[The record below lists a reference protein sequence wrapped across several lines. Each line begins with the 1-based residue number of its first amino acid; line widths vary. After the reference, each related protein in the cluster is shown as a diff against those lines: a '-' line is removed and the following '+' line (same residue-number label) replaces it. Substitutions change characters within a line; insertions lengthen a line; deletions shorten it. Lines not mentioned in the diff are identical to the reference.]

1 MITNQQFE
9 GSFVALGTFDGLHIG
24 HKAVITAEK
33 SQYERKIALM
43 FRKQAASEN
52 GDAAPRTLI
61 TPQLER
67 EILFAWGVEPVY
79 VDFNEICN
87 MSPQEFVDRV
97 LVDEFNAK
105 SIACGFNYRF
115 GKGASGDVQTLMAL
129 CMEREIKLTV
139 VDKIEYNDE
148 PVSSTRI
155 REAVSKGDMK
165 NAAAMLGRY
174 FSYDFE
180 VLHGDERG
188 RILGSPTIN
197 QFFTP
202 DFQVPEFGVY
212 ASFTDVDGKIYPSV
226 TNVGIRPTIGNSEK
240 RSETNIIGYHG
251 DLYGQYPRVF
261 LVEKIRGEMNFGSL
275 DELKNR
281 IFADKETALTI
292 LKGENFC
299 EF

>member
-43 FRKQAASEN
+43 FRKHNADEVK
-52 GDAAPRTLI
+52 DAPCTLI
-61 TPQLER
+61 TPQHER
-67 EILFAWGVEPVY
+67 EILFSWGVEPVY
-79 VDFNEICN
+79 VEFSEICE
-87 MSPQEFVDRV
+87 MSPEEFVDEI
-97 LVDEFNAK
+97 LVDKFNAK

-115 GKGASGDVQTLMAL
+115 GKGAVGDVQTLMRL
-129 CMEREIKLTV
+129 CLEREIKLTV
-139 VDKIEYNDE
+139 VDKIEYKDE

-155 REAVSKGDMK
+155 REAVKNGDMRS
-165 NAAAMLGRY
+165 ATAMLGRY

-188 RILGSPTIN
+188 RVLGSPTIN

-202 DFQVPEFGVY
+202 DFQVPEYGVY
-212 ASFTDVDGKIYPSV
+212 ASFTDVEGKIYPSV
-226 TNVGIRPTIGNSEK
+226 TNVGVRPTIGNSEK

-261 LVEKIRGEMNFGSL
+261 LVEKIRGEKAFNSL
-275 DELKNR
+275 DELR
-281 IFADKETALTI
+281 ESIFADREKAVKI

>member
-1 MITNQQFE
+1 MITQQFE
-9 GSFVALGTFDGLHIG
+9 GSFVALGTFDGLHMG

-43 FRKQAASEN
+43 FIQHPQSKN
-52 GDAAPRTLI
+52 GEAPCRLI
-61 TPQLER
+61 TPQQER
-67 EILFAWGVEPVY
+67 EILFSWGVEPVY
-79 VDFNEICN
+79 LDFTEISD
-87 MSPQEFVDRV
+87 MSPTEFVDTI
-97 LVDEFNAK
+97 LVDKLNAK

-115 GKGASGDVQTLMAL
+115 GKGAEGDVNTLMTL
-129 CMEREIKLTV
+129 CAEREIKLTV

-155 REAVSKGDMK
+155 REAVRTGDMK
-165 NAAAMLGRY
+165 VARAMLGRY

-188 RILGSPTIN
+188 RVLGSPTIN
-197 QFFTP
+197 QFFTH

-212 ASFTDVDGKIYPSV
+212 ASFTDVDGEIYPSV
-226 TNVGIRPTIGNSEK
+226 TNVGVRPTIGNSEK
-240 RSETNIIGYHG
+240 RSETNIIGYNG

-261 LVEKIRGEMNFGSL
+261 LVEKIRGEKAFGSL
-275 DELKNR
+275 DELR
-281 IFADKETALTI
+281 ESIFADREKALNI

>member
-1 MITNQQFE
+1 MITQQFE
-9 GSFVALGTFDGLHIG
+9 GSFVALGTFDGLHMG

-43 FRKQAASEN
+43 FIQHPQSKN
-52 GDAAPRTLI
+52 GEAPCRLI
-61 TPQLER
+61 TPQQER
-67 EILFAWGVEPVY
+67 EILFSWGVEPVY
-79 VDFNEICN
+79 LDFTEISD
-87 MSPQEFVDRV
+87 MSPTEFVDTI
-97 LVDEFNAK
+97 LVDKLNAK

-115 GKGASGDVQTLMAL
+115 GKGAEGDVNTLMTL
-129 CMEREIKLTV
+129 CAEREIKLTV

-155 REAVSKGDMK
+155 REAVRTGDMK
-165 NAAAMLGRY
+165 TARAMLGRY

-188 RILGSPTIN
+188 RVLGSPTIN
-197 QFFTP
+197 QFFTH

-212 ASFTDVDGKIYPSV
+212 ASFTDVDGEIYPSV
-226 TNVGIRPTIGNSEK
+226 TNVGVRPTIGNSEK
-240 RSETNIIGYHG
+240 RSETNIIGYNG

-261 LVEKIRGEMNFGSL
+261 LVEKIRGEKAFGSL
-275 DELKNR
+275 DELR
-281 IFADKETALTI
+281 ESIFADREKALNI